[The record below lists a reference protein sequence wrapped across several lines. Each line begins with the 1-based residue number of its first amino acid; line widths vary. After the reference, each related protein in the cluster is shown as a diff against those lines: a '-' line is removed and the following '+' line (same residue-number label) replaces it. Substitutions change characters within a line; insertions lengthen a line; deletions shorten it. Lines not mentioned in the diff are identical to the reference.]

1 MSFAVD
7 NEWGDDDSLHGSDIP
22 RENVYVDIWRGGDKW
37 RGKGWV
43 IAQSRF
49 LASIVLQQ
57 FEEDSWLFLF
67 DDDAFVNAPE
77 VDKLISSVD
86 PSEPAVYGK
95 MTCALACG
103 GAGIL
108 ISPSMLKVLR
118 EVRVC
123 EELKTTV
130 VVTDSLISSQARFTD
145 NSQEGLG
152 KSFCTVT
159 LTLCTPTPLTICGFG
174 CCYYFLQNKQIL
186 EDLPPRMV
194 YDKHLSS
201 VIKKLNL
208 GTLKHDDRF
217 SSQPPTAYGSLKKQ
231 PAISFHYIGETHKK
245 PLLCPGCPEQYWTLF
260 LDYYVGDNQQYF
272 STMNKVMDWVGVDEE
287 QISPEGDNPR
297 TAAVA
302 NTVAENL
309 SKKKCTGL
317 DCEMAQWT
325 EWAAV
330 IDKNSNEGS
339 LK

>member
-7 NEWGDDDSLHGSDIP
+7 NEWGDDDSLHSSDIP

-118 EVRVC
+118 E
-123 EELKTTV
+123 
-130 VVTDSLISSQARFTD
+130 
-145 NSQEGLG
+145 
-152 KSFCTVT
+152 
-159 LTLCTPTPLTICGFG
+159 
-174 CCYYFLQNKQIL
+174 NKQIL
-186 EDLPPRMV
+186 EDLPPRMA

-272 STMNKVMDWVGVDEE
+272 STMNKVMDWVGVDEK
-287 QISPEGDNPR
+287 QINPEGDNPR

-330 IDKNSNEGS
+330 IDNIT
-339 LK
+339 